1 MKINVDKTIIS
12 LVCLFPIT
20 VIIQRYNNVP
30 NRFLFTLLTCML
42 LLSFVLNSL
51 RANTNKKIKAFVM
64 VLFVVT
70 LALYDYHITGESLIN
85 FNDVLYLPFWVLF
98 LSYLTVKYDVYKKL
112 LANKL
117 KFIQISIV
125 LGNLLMLLFIIMEKQ
140 YFYNGRHRMAS
151 GAFLL
156 MLESYYY
163 IKKSHNN
170 KYWICVLWPF
180 VAILNSTSRTYL
192 IMAAIFLLIAYYKQ
206 LKNKQWFYLSII
218 PIMLIFLVIVMNSDM
233 MQYFLPQQVGV
244 FDFWGSFTSGRTVF
258 WEKDVQAFLNA
269 NIVDRTFGQGY
280 NLVYYVN
287 KESIDAYIYAHNDFL
302 NILIAN
308 GILGLL
314 IYLVALRD
322 FVVQTVKKQK
332 VKFVAV
338 LLAIFIIA
346 FNAFFNGEYN
356 YPAATLSIMFLFL
369 ILGKEDELECLK

>member
-1 MKINVDKTIIS
+1 MIINVDNAIIS
-12 LVCLFPIT
+12 FICLFPIT
-20 VIIQRYNNVP
+20 VIIQRYSNIP
-30 NRFLFTLLTCML
+30 NRILFVLLTGML
-42 LLSFVLNSL
+42 LISFVLNSL
-51 RANTNKKIKAFVM
+51 RANTKKKIKAFIM
-64 VLFVVT
+64 VTLVSG
-70 LALYDYHITGESLIN
+70 LALYDYNITRESLIN

-98 LSYLTVKYDVYKKL
+98 LSYLTVKYDVYKRL
-112 LANKL
+112 LENKL
-117 KFIQISIV
+117 RFIRFSIV
-125 LGNLLMLLFIIMEKQ
+125 FGNLLMLFFVIMERS

-163 IKKSHNN
+163 IRKTQKN
-170 KYWICVLWPF
+170 KYWLCVFWPC

-206 LKNKQWFYLSII
+206 LKNKQWFYLSIV
-218 PIMLIFLVIVMNSDM
+218 PIALIFVVIVVNSDI

-258 WEKDVQAFLNA
+258 WEKDIAAFMNA
-269 NIVDRTFGQGY
+269 SMVDRAFGQGY

-287 KESIDAYIYAHNDFL
+287 KEAIDAYIYAHNDFI

-314 IYLVALRD
+314 IYLVALKD
-322 FVVQTVKKQK
+322 FVVQTVRRQK
-332 VKFVAV
+332 VKFVTT
-338 LLAIFIIA
+338 LLAIFIFA

-369 ILGKEDELECLK
+369 ILGKEDEFECLE